1 MSVGDR
7 AATGVA
13 GLDQILRGGLPR
25 NRVYLL
31 EGDPGVGKTT
41 LALNFLLEGVKQGE
55 SSLYVTLSETEEEV
69 REIAD
74 SHGWSLDKVTLFELS
89 ALEQQS
95 RIEAQNTVFHP
106 SDVELTETTRA
117 ILSYVER
124 TKPTRVVFDS
134 LSELRLLAQH
144 PLRYRREVLNLKTY
158 FAGKKTTVLL
168 LDDRTSEP
176 GDMQLQSLAH
186 GVIAM
191 EQLPPEYGGDRR
203 RIRVRKLRGSTF
215 SSGYHDFNIKHGG
228 LEVYPRLVA
237 SDHHEAHTRTHVSSG
252 LTELDT
258 MLGGGLTRGTS
269 TLIMGP
275 AGTGKSAIAS
285 LYATA
290 AARRGERAIIYAFD
304 ESQRTTIERA
314 DALGM
319 NMSAE
324 IAAGRIR
331 VQQIDPAELS
341 PGELADG
348 ARKLLESE
356 GFTFLVIDSLNG
368 YLHAMP
374 AEKYLYTQLHELLTC
389 FGQLGATTVLVMAQA
404 GLFGSTVS
412 PADVSYIAD
421 SVLYMRY
428 FEAHGRVRKAMSVVK
443 KRTGPHEDTIRELRI
458 ADGRLTIGAPLVEF
472 RGVLSPAPE
481 FFGEKNELTSS

>member
-1 MSVGDR
+1 MADDR

-13 GLDQILRGGLPR
+13 GLDKVLCGGLPR
-25 NRVYLL
+25 NRIYLL

-41 LALNFLLEGVKQGE
+41 LALRFLLEGIEKDE
-55 SSLYVTLSETEEEV
+55 SSLYITLSETEEEV
-69 REIAD
+69 RAIAS
-74 SHGWSLDKVTLFELS
+74 SHGWSLDKLTMFELS

-95 RIEAQNTVFHP
+95 RIESQNTVFHP

-124 TKPTRVVFDS
+124 VKPTRVVFDS

-191 EQLPPEYGGDRR
+191 EQMPPEYGGDRR
-203 RIRVRKLRGSTF
+203 RIRVRKLRGATF
-215 SSGYHDFNIKHGG
+215 ISGYHDFNIKHGG

-237 SDHHEAHTRTHVSSG
+237 SHHHEDHERTSISSG
-252 LTELDT
+252 IAEIDS

-285 LYATA
+285 AYVTA

-304 ESQRTTIERA
+304 EARRTTIERA

-319 NMSAE
+319 NMSE
-324 IAAGRIR
+324 QVKAGRIR
-331 VQQIDPAELS
+331 VQQVDPAELS

-348 ARKLLESE
+348 ARDLLENH
-356 GFTFLVIDSLNG
+356 GYTFVVIDSLNG
-368 YLHAMP
+368 YLQAMP
-374 AEKYLYTQLHELLTC
+374 AEKFLYTQLHELLTC
-389 FGQLGATTVLVMAQA
+389 FGQMGATTVLVMAQA
-404 GLFGSTVS
+404 GLFGSTAS

-428 FEAHGRVRKAMSVVK
+428 FEAHGRVRKAMSVIK
-443 KRTGPHEDTIRELRI
+443 KRTGPHEDTIRELVMSRGRI
-458 ADGRLTIGAPLVEF
+458 SVGPPLVEF

-481 FFGEKNELTSS
+481 FYGEKAELAK

>member
-1 MSVGDR
+1 MAAGDR

-13 GLDQILRGGLPR
+13 GLDKILGGGLPR

-41 LALNFLLEGVKQGE
+41 LALKFLLEGVKQGE

-69 REIAD
+69 RTIAD
-74 SHGWSLDKVTLFELS
+74 SHGWSLDNVTLFELS

-117 ILSYVER
+117 ILGYVER
-124 TKPTRVVFDS
+124 TKPSRVVFDS

-237 SDHHEAHTRTHVSSG
+237 SDHHEAHARTHVSSG
-252 LTELDT
+252 LTELDA

-290 AARRGERAIIYAFD
+290 AARRGERAVIYAFD
-304 ESQRTTIERA
+304 EAQRTTIERG

-324 IAAGRIR
+324 VAAGRIR
-331 VQQIDPAELS
+331 VQQVDPAELS

-348 ARKLLESE
+348 ARKLIENE
-356 GFTFLVIDSLNG
+356 GFTFVVLDSLNG

-374 AEKYLYTQLHELLTC
+374 AEKFLYTQLHELLTC

-421 SVLYMRY
+421 SVLYTRY
-428 FEAHGRVRKAMSVVK
+428 FEAHGRVRKAMSVIK

-458 ADGRLTIGAPLVEF
+458 GDGHLTIGAPLVEF
-472 RGVLSPAPE
+472 RGVLSAAPE
-481 FFGEKNELTSS
+481 FFGEKNELTQS

>member
-1 MSVGDR
+1 MVVGER

-13 GLDQILRGGLPR
+13 GLDKILGGGLPR

-41 LALNFLLEGVKQGE
+41 LALKFLLQGVAEGE

-69 REIAD
+69 RQIAT
-74 SHGWSLDKVTLFELS
+74 SHGWSLDGVSLFELS
-89 ALEQQS
+89 ALEQQT
-95 RIEAQNTVFHP
+95 RIESQNTVFHP

-124 TKPTRVVFDS
+124 TNPSRVVFDS

-186 GVIAM
+186 GVVAM
-191 EQLPPEYGGDRR
+191 EQMPPEYGGDRR
-203 RIRVRKLRGSTF
+203 RVRVRKLRGSTF
-215 SSGYHDFNIKHGG
+215 ISGYHDFNIKHGG

-237 SDHHEAHTRTHVSSG
+237 ADHREEHARTSVSSG
-252 LTELDT
+252 LAELDS

-275 AGTGKSAIAS
+275 AGTGKSAISS

-290 AARRGERAIIYAFD
+290 AARRGEKGIIYAFD
-304 ESQRTTIERA
+304 EARRTTIERG

-319 NMSAE
+319 KMSE
-324 IAAGRIR
+324 QVDAGRIR

-348 ARKLLESE
+348 ARKLIEDE
-356 GFTFLVIDSLNG
+356 GFTFVVIDSLNG
-368 YLHAMP
+368 YLQSMP

-389 FGQLGATTVLVMAQA
+389 FGQMGATTVLVMAQA
-404 GLFGSTVS
+404 GLFGSTAS
-412 PADVSYIAD
+412 PADVSYVAD
-421 SVLYMRY
+421 SVVYLRY
-428 FEAHGRVRKAMSVVK
+428 FEAHGRVRKALSVIK
-443 KRTGPHEDTIRELRI
+443 KRTGPHEDTIRELLLANGTLRV
-458 ADGRLTIGAPLVEF
+458 GPPLVEF

-481 FFGEKNELTSS
+481 FFGEKVELAKP

>member
-1 MSVGDR
+1 MADGER
-7 AATGVA
+7 AATGIP
-13 GLDQILRGGLPR
+13 GLDKVLEGGLPR
-25 NRVYLL
+25 NRVYLV
-31 EGDPGVGKTT
+31 EGDPGAGKTT
-41 LALNFLLEGVKQGE
+41 LALKFLLAGVAQGE
-55 SSLYVTLSETEEEV
+55 SGLYVTLSETEEEV
-69 REIAD
+69 RSIAT
-74 SHGWSLDKVTLFELS
+74 SHGWSLDKIGLFELS

-95 RIEAQNTVFHP
+95 RIESQNTVFHP

-124 TKPTRVVFDS
+124 TNPSRVVFDS

-203 RIRVRKLRGSTF
+203 RLRVRKLRGSTF
-215 SSGYHDFNIKHGG
+215 ISGYHDFTIKHGG

-237 SDHHEAHTRTHVSSG
+237 AQHHEEHKRTHVSSG
-252 LTELDT
+252 ITELDS

-285 LYATA
+285 AYATA
-290 AARRGERAIIYAFD
+290 AARRGEKAVIYAFD
-304 ESQRTTIERA
+304 EVRRTTIERA

-319 NMSAE
+319 NMSE
-324 IAAGRIR
+324 QVAAGRIR

-341 PGELADG
+341 PGELAEG
-348 ARKLLESE
+348 ARKLIEEE
-356 GFTFLVIDSLNG
+356 GYTFLVIDSLNG
-368 YLHAMP
+368 YLQAMP

-389 FGQLGATTVLVMAQA
+389 FGQMGATTVLVMAQA
-404 GLFGSTVS
+404 GLFGSTSS

-428 FEAHGRVRKAMSVVK
+428 FEASGRVRKALSVIK
-443 KRTGPHEDTIRELRI
+443 KRTGPHEDTIRELMLGGGRI
-458 ADGRLTIGAPLVEF
+458 TVGPPLVEF

-481 FFGEKNELTSS
+481 FFGEKAELAK